1 MERRQGQA
9 TGPAQGELRCVCLCG
24 ARGGL
29 TMFKGKF
36 RVTAGSR
43 GGGQGENLG
52 VGERERGEFDVRRAG
67 GGEGWFTG

>member
-9 TGPAQGELRCVCLCG
+9 TGPAQGELRCVCLCA

-36 RVTAGSR
+36 RVTAG
-43 GGGQGENLG
+43 GGGGGGRVRNLG
-52 VGERERGEFDVRRAG
+52 LRRGKR
-67 GGEGWFTG
+67 